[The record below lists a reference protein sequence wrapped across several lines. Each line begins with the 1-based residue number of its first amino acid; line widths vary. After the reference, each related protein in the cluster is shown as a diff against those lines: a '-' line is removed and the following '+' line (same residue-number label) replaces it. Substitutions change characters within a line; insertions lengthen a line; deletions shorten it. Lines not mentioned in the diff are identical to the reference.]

1 MNLTWTIPR
10 TNDDPLSINLD
21 PSTRVFIVGANGSGK
36 SALVQHAVSEFG
48 SAKIRRISAH
58 RQTWMETG
66 AIDMTARTRRQF
78 GQNLNSHESNDI
90 YRYRE
95 WSPLE
100 RISSVLFDLTAKEN
114 DLTRRIANAVYDK
127 DQNKVDKI
135 RDKER
140 RVFDQL
146 NELLALAGLKVT
158 IENSAGEELL
168 ARHSQGSQPFDI
180 ARMSD
185 GERNAVIIAANVLT
199 VEAET
204 ILLIDEPERHLH
216 RSIIEP
222 FLSALFNQRQDCPF
236 VVSTHE
242 VNLPLGHP
250 DSQVMIL
257 RSCEWGNQSSSPT
270 SWDIKQLDAG
280 ETLPQDLREAIL
292 GSNRR
297 ILFTEGA
304 ARANSLDFPM
314 YSVLFPMIS
323 IRPIGNCDG
332 VIKAVRGLRESQ
344 ALHDVEPIGLIDR
357 DDRTDE
363 QVADL
368 QAEGIYALKTCSVES
383 LYYCQASMKAVA
395 EWQALSLGGYDAS
408 QKVEEAKAK
417 ALEVLR
423 ATDEAERMSA
433 RRCQRVVENRL
444 HNRLPNWREI
454 VEGKT
459 EPIDVDANAIYS
471 EELTRFRVLLE
482 NEYLDEIISRY
493 PVRETN
499 VFKTITDALLILK
512 PNYEKTVVSRVRAD
526 NDLAGKLRE
535 LIQPLADILNQEQS

>member
-66 AIDMTARTRRQF
+66 AINMTARTRRQF

-257 RSCEWGNQSSSPT
+257 RSCEWGNRSSSPT

-314 YSVLFPMIS
+314 YSVLFPMLS

-363 QVADL
+363 EVADL

-395 EWQALSLGGYDAS
+395 EWQALSPIH
-408 QKVEEAKAK
+408 
-417 ALEVLR
+417 R
-423 ATDEAERMSA
+423 RDE
-433 RRCQRVVENRL
+433 RRGVVK
-444 HNRLPNWREI
+444 
-454 VEGKT
+454 G
-459 EPIDVDANAIYS
+459 
-471 EELTRFRVLLE
+471 
-482 NEYLDEIISRY
+482 
-493 PVRETN
+493 
-499 VFKTITDALLILK
+499 
-512 PNYEKTVVSRVRAD
+512 
-526 NDLAGKLRE
+526 
-535 LIQPLADILNQEQS
+535 